1 MDNTPSPKAGA
12 KKPGSMVIHLDE
24 ADMIR
29 YLTDRERGRL
39 LLALVDYAQDGVITQ
54 GFKGSLAM
62 CYEQMRRSIDR
73 NIVRYQDTCERNRAN
88 ANKRWHA
95 GLDTPACGGS
105 PLDAVYANSNPSGN
119 PIPNT
124 YINPTVTPADT
135 QAAARA
141 QAATEAAL
149 AEARA
154 HRRTL
159 LRRIESGDTEAQQHL
174 RRVDEEIDA
183 LLRFMPGKLS

>member
-1 MDNTPSPKAGA
+1 MDNIPSPKPGM

-39 LLALVDYAQDGVITQ
+39 LLALVDYAQDGVVTQ
-54 GFKGSLAM
+54 SFKGSLAM

-95 GLDTPACGGS
+95 EQDAPACGGM
-105 PLDAVYANSNPSGN
+105 PMDAAYANSNGN
-119 PIPNT
+119 PS
-124 YINPTVTPADT
+124 VTPNPNINITGPQADT

-159 LRRIESGDTEAQQHL
+159 LRRIESGDEEARRLL
-174 RRVDEEIDA
+174 RRVDNEIDA
-183 LLRFMPGKLS
+183 LLRFAPR